1 MSPSVP
7 SLKLYE
13 ISDNY
18 TAILNQLA
26 EQVDTD
32 GVLPDD
38 LMEALRQIED
48 DLRTKMVNV
57 AAYVK
62 SLEAEVNAIAMVKQ
76 SMDKRQ
82 KALAQ
87 QAERLRSYLLNEMQR
102 TDLTVIT
109 HSWLNLRVQV
119 NPPSVSIV
127 DEAQIPNCFKETLTT
142 VRLLKTAIAQALK
155 SGQEV
160 PGAYLE
166 QSTRLVIQ

>member
-13 ISDNY
+13 IADNY
-18 TAILNQLA
+18 TALLNQLA
-26 EQVDTD
+26 EQADTD
-32 GVLPDD
+32 GVIPDD
-38 LMEALRQIED
+38 LCEALNQVQD
-48 DLRTKMVNV
+48 DLKTKMVNV

-102 TDLTVIT
+102 TDLTYIK

-119 NPPSVSIV
+119 NPPSVFIA
-127 DEAQIPNCFKETLTT
+127 DEAQIPNCFKETITT
-142 VRLLKTAIAQALK
+142 VRLLKADIAQALK

-160 PGAYLE
+160 PGAYLA
-166 QSTRLVIQ
+166 QNTRLVIQ